1 MTEKYKSIV
10 SKKLFLGFCITE
22 LLILVILKVI
32 QAIYPYSFIEV
43 LPMFSAILLNA
54 LFMLLLVI
62 RVKNTGK
69 DTEIKGI
76 PLAVFTTLLA
86 DCFLV
91 LLHGLSKGGLIHF
104 ITPLTANMIGYFI
117 FGMVQVI
124 YAFHLGLTKRRLF
137 VRIGLYLAFIVF
149 IAAAKL
155 LTLDKFIACLSMSQL
170 ILNLVYA
177 WIEHAKKRTV
187 ASLLLAIGITLFFGC
202 DLCIMLRML
211 LPPQGFI
218 YDCIRFMVWI
228 FYIPSQAVLTSSYL
242 TDRTKA

>member
-32 QAIYPYSFIEV
+32 QTIYPYSFIEV

-69 DTEIKGI
+69 VTEIKGI

-91 LLHGLSKGGLIHF
+91 LLHGIIFLSALLF
-104 ITPLTANMIGYFI
+104 ILDFPVKKIDW
-117 FGMVQVI
+117 
-124 YAFHLGLTKRRLF
+124 TKPFSRSR
-137 VRIGLYLAFIVF
+137 
-149 IAAAKL
+149 
-155 LTLDKFIACLSMSQL
+155 
-170 ILNLVYA
+170 
-177 WIEHAKKRTV
+177 
-187 ASLLLAIGITLFFGC
+187 
-202 DLCIMLRML
+202 
-211 LPPQGFI
+211 
-218 YDCIRFMVWI
+218 
-228 FYIPSQAVLTSSYL
+228 
-242 TDRTKA
+242 